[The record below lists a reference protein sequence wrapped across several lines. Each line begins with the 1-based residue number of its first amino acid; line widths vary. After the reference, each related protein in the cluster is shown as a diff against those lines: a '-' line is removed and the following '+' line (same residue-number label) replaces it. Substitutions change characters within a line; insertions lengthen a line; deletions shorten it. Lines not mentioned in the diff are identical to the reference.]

1 MLHLT
6 CHHDFVDALFLAD
19 LDQAAELAERNPI
32 ASRCE
37 SFDLGRGFFADA
49 DRDHLVPQLAS
60 RFQGQQ
66 RKAAVPRDQSIT
78 AHFTNPRSDPAMNL
92 SSSSIS
98 AVCSTSAR
106 IFSTACVV
114 FNPDLISKRNVL

>member
-6 CHHDFVDALFLAD
+6 GHHDFVDALFLAD
-19 LDQAAELAERNPI
+19 LDQPAELAERNPI
-32 ASRCE
+32 ASRCKRL
-37 SFDLGRGFFADA
+37 DLGRGLLADA

-66 RKAAVPRDQSIT
+66 RKAAVPRDHSIT
-78 AHFTNPRSDPAMNL
+78 AHFTNPRSDPAMNS

-98 AVCSTSAR
+98 AVCSSAR

-114 FNPDLISKRNVL
+114 FNPDLISKRNAL